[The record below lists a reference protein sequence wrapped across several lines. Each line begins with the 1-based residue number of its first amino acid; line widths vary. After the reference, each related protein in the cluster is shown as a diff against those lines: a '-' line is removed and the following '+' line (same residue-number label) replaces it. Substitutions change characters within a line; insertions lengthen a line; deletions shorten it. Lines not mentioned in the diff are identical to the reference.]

1 MGDDAAERPVKGFVS
16 HGDYAVAE
24 LDADERAVIARVV
37 ADVGLLLGDTSFGME
52 REELPTDGDEESLFR
67 YLQGL
72 EESLADPDD
81 PAVLRVLPNAAPD
94 DREVAAEFR
103 RLTEPELRATKVA
116 RLRTMWEALSL
127 DGPEWEVAADE
138 AMATAAALTDVR
150 LVLASRLDIETDA
163 DATAL
168 HEEIELAHHA
178 VETGAAVDLA
188 VDPERVWLGMLYQA
202 LTWLQESLM
211 AYVMRD
217 DV

>member
-1 MGDDAAERPVKGFVS
+1 MKGFVS
-16 HGDYAVAE
+16 HGTYAVAE
-24 LDADERAVIARVV
+24 LDTDERAVIARVV

-52 REELPTDGDEESLFR
+52 REDVPAEGDEESLFR

-72 EESLADPDD
+72 EESLADPAD

-116 RLRTMWEALSL
+116 RLRTIWEALSL

-138 AMATAAALTDVR
+138 ALATAAALTDVR

-168 HEEIELAHHA
+168 HEEIDLAHHA

>member
-1 MGDDAAERPVKGFVS
+1 MKGFVS

-37 ADVGLLLGDTSFGME
+37 ADVGLLLGDASFGME
-52 REELPTDGDEESLFR
+52 REERPPEGDEESLFR

-72 EESLADPDD
+72 EESLTDPDD

-168 HEEIELAHHA
+168 HDEIELAHHA

>member
-1 MGDDAAERPVKGFVS
+1 MKGFVAR
-16 HGDYAVAE
+16 GDVAVAE

-37 ADVGLLLGDTSFGME
+37 ADVGLLLGDTSFGIE
-52 REELPTDGDEESLFR
+52 REETAPEGDEESLFR

-72 EESLADPDD
+72 EESLTDPDD

-103 RLTEPELRATKVA
+103 RLTEPELRATKLA
-116 RLRTMWEALSL
+116 RLRAIWEALSL
-127 DGPEWEVAADE
+127 DGPEWEVPAEE

-150 LVLASRLDIETDA
+150 LVLASRLNIETDA

-168 HEEIELAHHA
+168 HDEIDLAHHA

-217 DV
+217 DD

>member
-1 MGDDAAERPVKGFVS
+1 VKGFVS
-16 HGDYAVAE
+16 HGDHAVAE

-52 REELPTDGDEESLFR
+52 REELPAEGDEESLFR

-72 EESLADPDD
+72 EESLSDPDD

-116 RLRTMWEALSL
+116 RLRKMWEALSL
-127 DGPEWEVAADE
+127 DGPQWEVAADE

-168 HEEIELAHHA
+168 HEEIDLAHHA
-178 VETGAAVDLA
+178 VETGAAADLS